1 MSAFLFPGQGSQSPG
16 MGKFLFENFKTAQ
29 HTFEEASDAL
39 GFNIKKLCFDSSVE
53 DLALTENTQPAI
65 LTVSTAIARVLTKDI
80 GAKPAYT
87 AGHSVGEYASFVLA
101 QTLSFADAIRSVR
114 LRGQAMQSAVPV
126 GQGGMVATLGLT
138 EEQAEFLCQWAVEGS
153 GFRPLSPANYNCDG
167 QIVISGNQKTIDWL
181 KTNFKAEL
189 LPGEAKRAK
198 LIPLQVS
205 APFHCEMMK
214 PAQLKMAEFFNTIM
228 FHDAEIPII
237 QNVQALAETNAPV
250 LKNKI
255 IEQVS
260 APVRWTQ
267 SMRELK
273 RLTQPTVTVEGGP
286 TTLTCIEAGHGTV
299 LKGLLKKIDSEYFQ
313 VLGTNSLDEIK
324 AIETAVKA
332 THV

>member
-16 MGKFLFENFKTAQ
+16 MGQFLYDNFKTAQ

-39 GFNIKKLCFDSSVE
+39 QIDVKKLCFNSTAE

-65 LTVSTAIARVLTKDI
+65 LTVSTATSRVLTQDL
-80 GAKPAYT
+80 GLKPSHT
-87 AGHSVGEYASFVLA
+87 AGHSVGEYASLVLA
-101 QTLSFADAIRSVR
+101 GTLSLSDAVRSVR
-114 LRGQAMQSAVPV
+114 VRGQAMQSAVPV
-126 GQGGMVATLGLT
+126 GQGGMVATLGLS
-138 EEQAEFLCQWAVEGS
+138 EEQAEFLCHWAVEGS
-153 GFRPLSPANYNCDG
+153 GFKPLSPANYNCDG

-181 KTNFKAEL
+181 KANFKPEI

-214 PAQLKMAEFFNTIM
+214 PAQEKMAEFFNQIM
-228 FHDAEIPII
+228 FHNASLPII
-237 QNVQALAETNAPV
+237 QNVQARAETNAAT
-250 LKNKI
+250 LKKNI

-273 RLTQPTVTVEGGP
+273 RLTKPESAAP
-286 TTLTCIEAGHGTV
+286 DAILNCIEVGHGTV
-299 LKGLLKKIDSEYFQ
+299 LKGLLKKIDSEYFK
-313 VLGTNSLDEIK
+313 VHNTNSLEEIK
-324 AIETAVKA
+324 ALESAFS
-332 THV
+332 

>member
-1 MSAFLFPGQGSQSPG
+1 MSAFLFPGQGSQTPG

-39 GFNIKKLCFDSSVE
+39 KFDIKKLCFDSSAE

-65 LTVSTAIARVLTKDI
+65 LTVSTATARVLTKDL

-101 QTLSFADAIRSVR
+101 QTLGFADAVRSVR

-126 GQGGMVATLGLT
+126 GLGGMVATLGLT
-138 EEQAEFLCQWAVEGS
+138 EEQAEFLCQWAVSGS
-153 GFRPLSPANYNCDG
+153 GFSPLSPANYNCEG

-181 KTNFKAEL
+181 KTNFKADV

-214 PAQLKMAEFFNTIM
+214 PAQEKMAEFFNTIM

-237 QNVQALAETNAPV
+237 QNVQAQAETNAPA
-250 LKNKI
+250 LKKNI

-273 RLTQPTVTVEGGP
+273 RLTQPKAVEGESP
-286 TTLTCIEAGHGTV
+286 STFTCIEVGHGTV

-324 AIETAVKA
+324 AIETAMKSV
-332 THV
+332 